1 MAITYSELKINIAGF
16 VANYA
21 ALPNVV
27 TSNGRFYWVNA
38 SQGTAWLPGSLG
50 GTYYP
55 NGLYFSNG
63 VTWEFQTTP
72 YNASQAT
79 VDAGT
84 DDNGFLTS
92 KTFNDSQQLADIN
105 SDITQEAID
114 RAAADNA
121 LQIDINARQPLDA
134 DLTDIAAINSTG
146 NGVMAADGAGWIL
159 KTYAALAALI
169 FGQVLTGL
177 SLVTSQIIAP
187 TDTLLQAL
195 GYLQAQITS
204 NVATL
209 LTKTDSLIVY
219 NTQAGS
225 YTLAITDKDKIVEID
240 AAGAN
245 NFTVPLNATV
255 AFEIGTQI
263 LGKQRGA
270 GLTTIVA
277 TGGVTLNSAG
287 GALKSSGQH
296 AGWTL
301 IKRGTDE
308 WDVFGSLTT

>member
-1 MAITYSELKINIAGF
+1 MPIAGGEVMNTGV
-16 VANYA
+16 VANFS
-21 ALPNVV
+21 ALPDPVLNA
-27 TSNGRFYWVNA
+27 GKFYWAMN
-38 SQGTAWLPGSLG
+38 SQGTKYIPGWLG
-50 GTYYP
+50 GGDFYAAGMYY
-55 NGLYFSNG
+55 SNG
-63 VTWEFQTTP
+63 VAWQYSDIP
-72 YNASQAT
+72 YNATQSV

-84 DDNGFLTS
+84 DQYLFLTS

-105 SDITQEAID
+105 ADIAQEALD
-114 RAAADNA
+114 RANADNA

-146 NGVMAADGAGWIL
+146 NGVLAADGAGWIL
-159 KTYAALAALI
+159 KTYAALAAVI

-177 SLVTSQIIAP
+177 SLATSQIIAP

-195 GYLQAQITS
+195 GYLQAQITA

-225 YTLAITDKDKIVEID
+225 YTLVITDKDKIVEID

-255 AFEIGTQI
+255 PFAIGTQI

-277 TGGVTLNSAG
+277 TGGVTLNSVG
-287 GALKSSGQH
+287 GALKSAGQH

-301 IKRGTDE
+301 IKRGNDE